1 MNEQH
6 PTDVWRLI
14 SADGNTTEITH
25 RPIIGCSDFIILERA
40 AIEGM
45 GVALLPDH
53 ICERAFRAGVLVPV
67 LPDWTSNDVVVH
79 LVFPSRQGMLPA
91 TRALIDYLAE
101 NLLNALQK
109 CREVPVRMAP
119 SFDI

>member
-1 MNEQH
+1 M
-6 PTDVWRLI
+6 
-14 SADGNTTEITH
+14 
-25 RPIIGCSDFIILERA
+25 
-40 AIEGM
+40 
-45 GVALLPDH
+45 
-53 ICERAFRAGVLVPV
+53 PV
-67 LPDWTSNDVVVH
+67 LPEWTSNDVVVH

-109 CREVPVRMAP
+109 CREVPVRMAH